1 MGDIR
6 SALADEL
13 NQFGP
18 ERIRDL
24 LEAHGYRL
32 SRRIRPEY
40 FVGLPRLE
48 GEHAHR
54 GIILDVETTGKV
66 VGQSK
71 TIQLAMLEVFFTAR
85 GISRLGESLCELND
99 PKAKIPDEAVAVH
112 GLTNE
117 KLKGNAF
124 SGGRIREFLD
134 GTEVVIAHNASF
146 DRKFVERDLPNAGFD
161 ELPWACSLRDINW
174 AARGVNSPKLEYIAL
189 SQGAYYGA
197 HDAGEDV
204 LATAF
209 CLNGAPSDHGHTPFA
224 EMLRNA
230 QRDTVRITVRGS
242 RLVGGTSGKIKDR
255 GYVWSGD
262 HGLELGGRPKR
273 WWREIPGDEASTQ
286 EEATW
291 LRQNVTTDMDF
302 DAYRVNARNR
312 FSGRVGDEVSI
323 KFSRMSAPNFS

>member
-13 NQFGP
+13 NEFGP

-32 SRRIRPEY
+32 SRRIRPAY
-40 FVGLPRLE
+40 FVGLPSLE
-48 GEHAHR
+48 GEHEYR

-66 VGQSK
+66 VGQSQ

-85 GISRLGESLCELND
+85 GISRLGELLCELND
-99 PKAKIPDEAVAVH
+99 PVAKIPDEAVAVH

-117 KLKGNAF
+117 KLKGHAF
-124 SGGRIREFLD
+124 SNERIREFLD
-134 GTEVVIAHNASF
+134 GTEVVIAHNANF

-161 ELPWACSLRDINW
+161 TLPWACSLHDINW
-174 AARGVNSPKLEYIAL
+174 AARGVGSSKLEYIAL

-209 CLNGAPSDHGHTPFA
+209 CLNGAPMDHEHTPFA

-230 QRDTVRITVRGS
+230 RRDTVRITVRGS
-242 RLVGGTSGKIKDR
+242 RLIGGTSSKIKDR

-262 HGLELGGRPKR
+262 DGLELGGRPKR
-273 WWREIPGDEASTQ
+273 WWREISGDDASTR
-286 EEATW
+286 EEAKW
-291 LRQNVTTDMDF
+291 LRQNVTADTEF
-302 DAYRVNARNR
+302 DAYRLNARNR
-312 FSGRVGDEVSI
+312 FSGRVGDEVVI
-323 KFSRMSAPNFS
+323 KFDRMGVANFS